1 MLDVVS
7 QSTRGFAVREA
18 PLTSLAAG
26 TALGLSQIQA
36 HCFTEAGDCCPYIA
50 IYKTDTFLSG
60 GALTSFAQQALGQDN
75 TTCSIQKH
83 LGRVLPISSNFFL
96 VFVFFR
102 SVYLPIQRLILPH
115 PGIICW
121 AVRRYLCVFG

>member
-1 MLDVVS
+1 MSLYFPNA
-7 QSTRGFAVREA
+7 ST
-18 PLTSLAAG
+18 
-26 TALGLSQIQA
+26 

-75 TTCSIQKH
+75 TTYSIQKH